1 MVRTRKRG
9 ERLPDNYVKIA
20 ILLFIGDDKKAQ
32 FEIKEYLKQVHGI
45 AEKKGIRLHLSKLC
59 QDEYLQEESE
69 PGKPKYYQW
78 KKSVNSFKK
87 IIELISK
94 NAEIVKS
101 SIIEIK
107 NLNKTKTITKAFQIK
122 KLSRTEDFDPTK
134 YWYNTNYAKSFF
146 NESTLKSCLE
156 EAYKN
161 YSTEK
166 GKYPLDESEFK
177 TVVLENNDIKTI
189 VTLMHYSPNLVNY
202 IIDLAKSYKQKIED
216 LDKKENKIFLT
227 ILDDI
232 IHGNYFYHVKGWH
245 FTPEP
250 NIETISSKDF
260 KGLRLE
266 FRCSLADPKHPVLL
280 FERGGTT

>member
-20 ILLFIGDDKKAQ
+20 ILLFIGDDKRAQ

-107 NLNKTKTITKAFQIK
+107 NFNKTKTITEAFQIK
-122 KLSRTEDFDPTK
+122 KLSRTKDFDPTI
-134 YWYNTNYAKSFF
+134 YWYNTKYAKNFL
-146 NESTLKSCLE
+146 NEEILNNLLE
-156 EAYKN
+156 TAYKEYLKN
-161 YSTEK
+161 IEVN
-166 GKYPLDESEFK
+166 PLEQSVFK
-177 TVVLENNDIKTI
+177 TVVLENIDTKSIL
-189 VTLMHYSPNLVNY
+189 TLMHYSPNLVKY
-202 IIDLAKSYKQKIED
+202 LIDLPINYKQKTGNLEE
-216 LDKKENKIFLT
+216 KENRIFFQV
-227 ILDDI
+227 LDDR
-232 IHGNYFYHVKGWH
+232 IHGNYSGHVKGWH
-245 FTPEP
+245 FIPEP
-250 NIETISSKDF
+250 KIIKIDRKDF
-260 KGLRLE
+260 KGVRLE
-266 FRCSLADPKHPVLL
+266 FACDFACPQHPVLL
-280 FERGGTT
+280 GQKEV